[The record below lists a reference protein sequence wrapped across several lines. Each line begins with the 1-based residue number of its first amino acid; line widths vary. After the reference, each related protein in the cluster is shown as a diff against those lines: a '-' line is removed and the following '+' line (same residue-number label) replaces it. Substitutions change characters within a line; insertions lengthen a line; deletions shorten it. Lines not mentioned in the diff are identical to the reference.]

1 MQNDAKSIFNLY
13 ESRAAINHTTTDNI
27 SYMYSPKE
35 YPQSREENQENR
47 SLKENII
54 KKLKH
59 CIANCETGHRENYAK
74 LIFDL
79 QDTQNMVKNLLSK

>member
-1 MQNDAKSIFNLY
+1 MLNDAKSIFNLY
-13 ESRAAINHTTTDNI
+13 ESSAAINNTTTHNT

-35 YPQSREENQENR
+35 YPQSREENQESK

-59 CIANCETGHRENYAK
+59 CITNCETGHKENYAK

-79 QDTQNMVKNLLSK
+79 QDIQSMVKDVLQK